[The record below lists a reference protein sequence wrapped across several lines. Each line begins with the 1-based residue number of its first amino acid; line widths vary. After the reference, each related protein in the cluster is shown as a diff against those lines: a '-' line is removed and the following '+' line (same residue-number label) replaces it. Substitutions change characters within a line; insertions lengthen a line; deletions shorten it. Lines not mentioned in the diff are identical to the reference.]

1 MTTEELQKILQTE
14 GYIAHVDD
22 DGDLTFKAQGR
33 TLYMTLSEDDPTYLR
48 IFTDLTVPAD
58 KADELAVL
66 REGNRLEC
74 KLKCVKCML
83 LDQDEERYF
92 IRVAIE
98 CFSDTEILE
107 EEITRY
113 IDIVCA
119 DRAFGTGLPSSC
131 HPLPVRGLAG
141 RRPAASGL
149 YDGKGT
155 TFDRTGEAPLFRPAS
170 PGHQKRRTAAS

>member
-33 TLYMTLSEDDPTYLR
+33 TLYMTLSEDDPTYL
-48 IFTDLTVPAD
+48 
-58 KADELAVL
+58 AVL

-83 LDQDEERYF
+83 LDQDEERFF

-119 DRAFGTGLPSSC
+119 AHFELGQTL
-131 HPLPVRGLAG
+131 LM
-141 RRPAASGL
+141 
-149 YDGKGT
+149 
-155 TFDRTGEAPLFRPAS
+155 
-170 PGHQKRRTAAS
+170 

>member
-33 TLYMTLSEDDPTYLR
+33 TLYMTLSEDDPTYTR
-48 IFTDLTVPAD
+48 IFADLSVSVD

-83 LDQDEERYF
+83 LHQDEERYVVR
-92 IRVAIE
+92 IAIE
-98 CFSDTEILE
+98 CFSDTEILTK
-107 EEITRY
+107 EITRY

-119 DRAFGTGLPSSC
+119 AHFELGQSL
-131 HPLPVRGLAG
+131 LM
-141 RRPAASGL
+141 
-149 YDGKGT
+149 
-155 TFDRTGEAPLFRPAS
+155 
-170 PGHQKRRTAAS
+170 

>member
-1 MTTEELQKILQTE
+1 MTTEGLQKILQTE

-48 IFTDLTVPAD
+48 IFADLTVPAD

-83 LDQDEERYF
+83 LHQDEERYF
-92 IRVAIE
+92 ARIAIE
-98 CFSDTEILE
+98 CFSDTEILTK
-107 EEITRY
+107 EITRY

-119 DRAFGTGLPSSC
+119 AHFELGQSL
-131 HPLPVRGLAG
+131 LM
-141 RRPAASGL
+141 
-149 YDGKGT
+149 
-155 TFDRTGEAPLFRPAS
+155 
-170 PGHQKRRTAAS
+170 

>member
-1 MTTEELQKILQTE
+1 MCPSCLQQGRVLRRQAPPGDAPATSAPLPRTGAATEELQKILQTE

-83 LDQDEERYF
+83 LDQDEERFF

-119 DRAFGTGLPSSC
+119 AHFELGQTL
-131 HPLPVRGLAG
+131 LM
-141 RRPAASGL
+141 
-149 YDGKGT
+149 
-155 TFDRTGEAPLFRPAS
+155 
-170 PGHQKRRTAAS
+170 

>member
-1 MTTEELQKILQTE
+1 MTTRATVRGQLPRNRRSSGDVPFLPATRPCLTAAGTTGRRSRNVCSPARTGAASPRGTE

-33 TLYMTLSEDDPTYLR
+33 TLYMTLSEDDSTYLR

-119 DRAFGTGLPSSC
+119 AHFELGQTL
-131 HPLPVRGLAG
+131 LM
-141 RRPAASGL
+141 
-149 YDGKGT
+149 
-155 TFDRTGEAPLFRPAS
+155 
-170 PGHQKRRTAAS
+170 

>member
-1 MTTEELQKILQTE
+1 MCPSCLQQGRVLRRQAPPGDAPATSAPLPRTGAASPRGTHDDRRTAKILQTE

-119 DRAFGTGLPSSC
+119 AHFELGQTL
-131 HPLPVRGLAG
+131 LM
-141 RRPAASGL
+141 
-149 YDGKGT
+149 
-155 TFDRTGEAPLFRPAS
+155 
-170 PGHQKRRTAAS
+170 

>member
-1 MTTEELQKILQTE
+1 MCPSCLQQGRVLRRETLPQRLLPCPARELPAPEVPMTTEELQKILQTE

-119 DRAFGTGLPSSC
+119 AHFELGQTL
-131 HPLPVRGLAG
+131 LM
-141 RRPAASGL
+141 
-149 YDGKGT
+149 
-155 TFDRTGEAPLFRPAS
+155 
-170 PGHQKRRTAAS
+170 